1 MDSHK
6 VAAIVL
12 AAGKGTRMRSS
23 LPKVMH
29 PIGGRP
35 MIGHLIQTVREA
47 GIGQVVVVV
56 GPDMPMVAGAVGDA
70 AIAVQDAALG
80 TGDAAKRAI
89 PALAGFDGTVLV
101 LFGADPLVSVETLSR
116 LIAARQVP
124 DPPALVVL
132 GFVPDD
138 PGQYG
143 RLVVDGENRLDR
155 IVEYWDADVQTRAIS
170 LCNSGV
176 LAADAAILFSLLGR
190 LENKNAKQEFYLTDV
205 VGMARGAG
213 HDCVVVEGNPAE
225 LIGIDSRADL
235 ARAEA
240 AFQTRARLAALA
252 AGATMTAPETVWFSF
267 DTELGRDVAIE
278 PNVFFGPG
286 VRVADGV
293 TIKAFSHLEGCTLGA
308 GSVVGP
314 FARLRPGTVI
324 GDGAKIG
331 NFVEVKNSDV
341 HEGAKVSH
349 LTYVGDATVGAHANV
364 GAGTIT
370 ANYDGF
376 TKART
381 EIGEGASIGSNAVLV
396 APVKIGRGATV
407 GAGTVV
413 REDVPA
419 DALRVA
425 DTRGIEATRE
435 GWSIKKRD
443 RAKGKT

>member
-29 PIGGRP
+29 PLGGRP
-35 MIGHLIQTVREA
+35 MISHLMQAVGDA
-47 GIGQVVVVV
+47 GIGRVVAVV
-56 GPDMPMVAGAVGDA
+56 GPDMPAVAGAVGDA
-70 AIAVQDAALG
+70 AIAVQDVALG

-89 PALAGFDGTVLV
+89 PALADFDGTVLV

-116 LIAARQVP
+116 LIAARQGP
-124 DPPALVVL
+124 KPPALVVL

-138 PGQYG
+138 SGQYG
-143 RLVVDGENRLDR
+143 RLVVDGENRLDH
-155 IVEYWDADVQTRAIS
+155 IVEYWDAEEQTRAIS

-176 LAADAAILFSLLGR
+176 LAADATILFSLLGR
-190 LENKNAKQEFYLTDV
+190 LENKNAKQEYYLTDV
-205 VGMARGAG
+205 VGMARRDG
-213 HDCVVVEGNPAE
+213 HECIVVEGNPTE

-240 AFQTRARLAALA
+240 VFQDRARSTALA
-252 AGATMTAPETVWFSF
+252 GGATMTAPDTVWFSF
-267 DTELGRDVAIE
+267 DTVIGRDVVIE

-286 VRVADGV
+286 VTVADGV
-293 TIKAFSHLEGCTLGA
+293 TIKGFSHLEGCTLERGA
-308 GSVVGP
+308 VVGP
-314 FARLRPGTVI
+314 FARLRPGTQV
-324 GDGAKIG
+324 GEGAKIG
-331 NFVEVKNSDV
+331 NFVEVKNSDI
-341 HEGAKVSH
+341 HAGAKVSH

-376 TKART
+376 KKART

-443 RAKGKT
+443 SAKGKS